1 MFFFYRSV
9 PITTQGKWNKKIAYL
24 LDTELESVHNFVGQ
38 KFKKIQNVFGK
49 TTVFGQMPDWNPA
62 EMIGR
67 APKVLSISLYRNL
80 ITDNA
85 WRIAREKMGYAVPKD
100 QPLMVLLAG
109 QPFIDTRLSF
119 HSYLPAGLS
128 ASISEKLVNEW
139 VNRLKTKPELH
150 DKIEFDV
157 AITAFTFDLDKKLS
171 ELASSLN
178 VEEKKKFKEELF
190 QLTYPFLRG
199 AGKSSIS
206 HALESIEQ
214 LAEANIDNFSLG
226 PVGIKSLMDDC
237 FSSGTIPFAILARHG
252 FIARSLLLS
261 LVSRGVLS
269 PENVDQIMGGIRTV
283 AGDLLNDVDCYR
295 MGTITHSD
303 FMKKYGHLRPG
314 TYDILS
320 KRYDQMDSFC
330 DSSKETFKGHQDIPP
345 YELSEKQKKEINMLL
360 KESGFS
366 KINSQGLMKYIQ
378 DAVAGREYGKFVFTR
393 SVSAILESIA
403 EFGTQHNISREELS
417 HISVTDIIEIGLEKS
432 KKNISVRLREISETN
447 RSAHSVSSAIR
458 LPQIMSDC
466 SGVYV
471 IPFQVSHPNFIT
483 SEKVS
488 ADSFYLGFNHISQ
501 NLDGK
506 IVLIENADPGY
517 DWIFAQNIKGLVT
530 KYGGANSH
538 MAIRCAEFGIPA
550 AIGCGEQRFDLLVK
564 STKLTLDC
572 AVGLVN
578 PLH

>member
-1 MFFFYRSV
+1 MVVRSSASDEDNISSAKAGEYDSV
-9 PITTQGKWNKKIAYL
+9 LGVNVRDRENLSDAISVVVNSYEKKGIPSVEQEILIQRMVQNTVCSGVVFTHELNTGAPYYVVNYDDSSGSTNSVTSGAGEYSNRTLYVHRSSLSKLRSDRFKSLIAAVLELEEILQNDLLDIEFAIDEKLNVFLLQVRPITTQGKWNKKIAYL
-24 LDTELESVHNFVGQ
+24 LDTELESAHNFVGQ

-199 AGKSSIS
+199 AKKSSIS

-214 LAEANIDNFSLG
+214 LAEANIDNFSLVRWESN
-226 PVGIKSLMDDC
+226 PLWMIASPRALYHL
-237 FSSGTIPFAILARHG
+237 PFWQG
-252 FIARSLLLS
+252 M
-261 LVSRGVLS
+261 VLS
-269 PENVDQIMGGIRTV
+269 QEAYSYP
-283 AGDLLNDVDCYR
+283 
-295 MGTITHSD
+295 
-303 FMKKYGHLRPG
+303 
-314 TYDILS
+314 
-320 KRYDQMDSFC
+320 
-330 DSSKETFKGHQDIPP
+330 
-345 YELSEKQKKEINMLL
+345 
-360 KESGFS
+360 
-366 KINSQGLMKYIQ
+366 
-378 DAVAGREYGKFVFTR
+378 
-393 SVSAILESIA
+393 
-403 EFGTQHNISREELS
+403 
-417 HISVTDIIEIGLEKS
+417 
-432 KKNISVRLREISETN
+432 
-447 RSAHSVSSAIR
+447 
-458 LPQIMSDC
+458 
-466 SGVYV
+466 
-471 IPFQVSHPNFIT
+471 
-483 SEKVS
+483 
-488 ADSFYLGFNHISQ
+488 
-501 NLDGK
+501 
-506 IVLIENADPGY
+506 
-517 DWIFAQNIKGLVT
+517 
-530 KYGGANSH
+530 
-538 MAIRCAEFGIPA
+538 
-550 AIGCGEQRFDLLVK
+550 
-564 STKLTLDC
+564 
-572 AVGLVN
+572 
-578 PLH
+578 